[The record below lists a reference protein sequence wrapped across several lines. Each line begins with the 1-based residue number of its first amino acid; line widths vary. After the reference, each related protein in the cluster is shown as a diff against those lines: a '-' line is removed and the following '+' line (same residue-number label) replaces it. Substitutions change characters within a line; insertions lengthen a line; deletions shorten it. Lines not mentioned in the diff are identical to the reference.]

1 MDLPAIIIV
10 VMGIAVSGFVTIN
23 FILEPYPFLS

>member
-10 VMGIAVSGFVTIN
+10 IMGIVVSGFVTIN
-23 FILEPYPFLS
+23 FFLETFRK

>member
-23 FILEPYPFLS
+23 FILETFVKK